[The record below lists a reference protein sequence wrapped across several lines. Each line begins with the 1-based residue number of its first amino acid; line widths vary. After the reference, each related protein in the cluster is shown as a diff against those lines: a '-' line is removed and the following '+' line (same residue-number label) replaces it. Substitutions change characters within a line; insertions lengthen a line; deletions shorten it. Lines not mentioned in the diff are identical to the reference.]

1 MKLLLISSLLF
12 FCIGRMQ
19 AETVRVIVGETGCA
33 GRQIAVREC
42 WEKISGVSSVT
53 VLPRQPAEPP
63 ARRTF
68 IIVATATAPSAE
80 ALRTALGR
88 RAKNYPILDY
98 RKEPEQPA
106 AAEKHP

>member
-1 MKLLLISSLLF
+1 MLLV
-12 FCIGRMQ
+12 FCVGRMQ

-80 ALRTALGR
+80 ALRAALGR
-88 RAKNYPILDY
+88 RAKNYPILDF
-98 RKEPEQPA
+98 RKEPDQPA
-106 AAEKHP
+106 LHKSDP